1 MSCAQV
7 SYCIELDLKQPSDHA
22 PLIVDL
28 HIIQENICVCK
39 IVLKSDSKEKVAF
52 LLIMSKGLSQLNFYT
67 INSVVGLNSLFKMI
81 SEPFVDYWVT
91 YIKRIIVTT
100 QSKE

>member
-7 SYCIELDLKQPSDHA
+7 SYCIELDLRQPSDHA

-39 IVLKSDSKEKVAF
+39 IVLKYDSEEKAAF
-52 LLIMSKGLSQLNFYT
+52 LLIISKDLSQLNFYT
-67 INSVVGLNSLFKMI
+67 IDSVAGLRSLFKN
-81 SEPFVDYWVT
+81 DL
-91 YIKRIIVTT
+91 
-100 QSKE
+100 